1 MESCVRGYHAYKD
14 IWEASVGEELPC
26 QREIG
31 NRADPFAVAV
41 IKSGQTVGHIPR
53 RISSVCSF
61 FLRRNGVITIR
72 TTERRRFSADL
83 PQGGLEIPCVIT
95 FEGTSKETLKARKL
109 VTAALADLSTITKSS
124 TDAVQP
130 SKRRKIEDD
139 CVKEK
144 ECNKAEADTREW
156 VQCGGN
162 ILTNYDRKIL
172 ATGQKLTDQHINF
185 AQTLLRSQF
194 PKLNGLQSTLYQS
207 NAQGFKH
214 NDVHTL
220 QVIHSRGDHWIVATT
235 IQCDPGEI
243 RVYDS
248 VYTSLDDRTHQIVQ
262 SLFSS
267 HGSLLRVTTVNT
279 PKQQGGSDCGVF
291 AIAVSTCLAFGG
303 DPTKMVICQARMRDH
318 LLKCFEV
325 KVLTEF

>member
-14 IWEASVGEELPC
+14 IWEASVGEELQC

-61 FLRRNGVITIR
+61 FLRRSGVITVR

-194 PKLNGLQSTLYQS
+194 QSSMDYSLHCTSPMPKVSNTMMCIPFKSSTPVGITGSSQQLYS
-207 NAQGFKH
+207 VIPVRSGCM
-214 NDVHTL
+214 TL
-220 QVIHSRGDHWIVATT
+220 FTPHWMIEHIRLSRA
-235 IQCDPGEI
+235 
-243 RVYDS
+243 
-248 VYTSLDDRTHQIVQ
+248 
-262 SLFSS
+262 
-267 HGSLLRVTTVNT
+267 
-279 PKQQGGSDCGVF
+279 
-291 AIAVSTCLAFGG
+291 CLAA
-303 DPTKMVICQARMRDH
+303 TEVS
-318 LLKCFEV
+318 FE
-325 KVLTEF
+325 